1 MNSIVSDLTGVCD
14 QPLCDAAEINYKL
27 KRLGWSQ
34 AKLASA
40 LKVSPGVVN
49 NVIHGRG
56 TSYVIARCI
65 AEMLNV
71 SVHEL
76 WPERYVFKARP
87 SRCKILNNNQGEK
100 P

>member
-1 MNSIVSDLTGVCD
+1 MHSIVSDLTGVCD

-27 KRLGWSQ
+27 RRLGWSQ
-34 AKLASA
+34 AKLATE

-49 NVIHGRG
+49 NIIHGRG
-56 TSYVIARCI
+56 TSYAIAQYI
-65 AEMLNV
+65 AELLNV

-76 WPERYVFKARP
+76 WPDRYVFKARS
-87 SRCKILNNNQGEK
+87 SRCKTLNNYRGEK